1 MQLSIIIVNYNSEAL
16 IIDCIDTI
24 VKETKDT
31 SYEVI
36 VVDNLSPN
44 GHFNKILTAHPF
56 VKGIQMGYN
65 AGFSRANNAG
75 LQAATGDYLLLLN
88 PDTLILDKAL
98 DRCVQRFAAS
108 THVACGVQ
116 LLNPDHTPQ
125 ISGNYFM
132 KGGLNHLLP
141 LPYWGGLIRWAGY
154 ALKTKV
160 PNVQEAKAIH
170 EVDWISGA
178 FLMVKR
184 SVIEKAGYMDEDFF
198 LFAEEVEW
206 CSRIRKYGVLAVYGD
221 INIIHLQGESTGEAF
236 DSAEKGY
243 YGLYDRKGLQVM
255 LSNHLRVR
263 KQFGVFWYMVLLS
276 NYTFAVPVF
285 FFGSMIE
292 GIFRLRNPFRY
303 MKQVGGLARNVVA
316 LWKFTPTI
324 ISNKPHFYKVL

>member
-1 MQLSIIIVNYNSEAL
+1 MLLSIIIVNYNTDAL

-24 VKETKDT
+24 IKQTQDT
-31 SYEVI
+31 AYEII
-36 VVDNLSPN
+36 VVDNLSAA
-44 GHFNKILTAHPF
+44 GSLDKILAAHPS

-75 LQAATGDYLLLLN
+75 LKAATGEYLLLLN
-88 PDTLILDKAL
+88 PDTLILDRAL
-98 DRCVQRFAAS
+98 DRCVQRFS
-108 THVACGVQ
+108 TSSQIACGVQ
-116 LLNPDHTPQ
+116 LLNPDHTTQ

-141 LPYWGGLIRWAGY
+141 LPYWGGLLRWIGY
-154 ALKTKV
+154 KLNTKV
-160 PNVQEAKAIH
+160 PNVQEAKAVH

-178 FLMVKR
+178 FLMVKKE
-184 SVIEKAGYMDEDFF
+184 VLGKAGYMDEDFF

-206 CSRIRKYGVLAVYGD
+206 CSRIHKLGVLAIYGD

-263 KQFGVFWYMVLLS
+263 KQFGVGWYMVLLL

-285 FFGSMIE
+285 FFGSIIE
-292 GIFRLRNPFRY
+292 GVFRLRNPFRY
-303 MKQVGGLARNVVA
+303 MKLVAGLTKNVAV
-316 LWKFTPTI
+316 LWRFTPTI
-324 ISNKPHFYKVL
+324 IRNKPHFYKVL

>member
-1 MQLSIIIVNYNSEAL
+1 
-16 IIDCIDTI
+16 
-24 VKETKDT
+24 
-31 SYEVI
+31 
-36 VVDNLSPN
+36 
-44 GHFNKILTAHPF
+44 
-56 VKGIQMGYN
+56 MGYN

-75 LQAATGDYLLLLN
+75 LKAATGEYLLLLN
-88 PDTLILDKAL
+88 PDTLILDHAL
-98 DRCVQRFAAS
+98 DRCVQRFAGS
-108 THVACGVQ
+108 SHVACGVQ
-116 LLNPDHTPQ
+116 LLNPDLTTQ

-141 LPYWGGLIRWAGY
+141 LPYWGGLLRWIGY
-154 ALKTKV
+154 KLNTKV
-160 PNVQEAKAIH
+160 PNVQEAKVVH

-178 FLMVKR
+178 FLMVKKD
-184 SVIEKAGYMDEDFF
+184 VLEKAGYMDEDFF

-206 CSRIRKYGVLAVYGD
+206 CSRIRKLGVLAIYGD

-263 KQFGVFWYMVLLS
+263 KQFGVSWYMVLLL

-285 FFGSMIE
+285 FFGSILE

-303 MKQVGGLARNVVA
+303 MKQVAGLTKNVA
-316 LWKFTPTI
+316 TLWRFTPTI
-324 ISNKPHFYKVL
+324 IKNKPHFYKVL

>member
-1 MQLSIIIVNYNSEAL
+1 MLLSIIIVNYNTDAL
-16 IIDCIDTI
+16 IIDCIDTVI
-24 VKETKDT
+24 KQTQDT
-31 SYEVI
+31 AYEII
-36 VVDNLSPN
+36 VVDNLSAA
-44 GHFNKILTAHPF
+44 GSLDKILAAHPS

-75 LQAATGDYLLLLN
+75 LKAATGEYLLLLN
-88 PDTLILDKAL
+88 PDTLILDHAL
-98 DRCVQRFAAS
+98 DRCVQRFSAS
-108 THVACGVQ
+108 SHVACGVQ
-116 LLNPDHTPQ
+116 LLNPDLTTQ

-141 LPYWGGLIRWAGY
+141 LPYWGGLLRWIGY
-154 ALKTKV
+154 KLNTKV
-160 PNVQEAKAIH
+160 PNVQEAKAVH

-178 FLMVKR
+178 FLMVKKD
-184 SVIEKAGYMDEDFF
+184 VLEKAGYMDEDFF

-206 CSRIRKYGVLAVYGD
+206 CSRIRKLGVLAIYGD

-263 KQFGVFWYMVLLS
+263 KQFGVSWYMVLLL

-285 FFGSMIE
+285 FFGSILE
-292 GIFRLRNPFRY
+292 GFFRLRNPFRY
-303 MKQVGGLARNVVA
+303 MKQVAGLTKNVA
-316 LWKFTPTI
+316 TLWKFTPRI
-324 ISNKPHFYKVL
+324 IRSKPHFYKVL

>member
-1 MQLSIIIVNYNSEAL
+1 MQLSVIIVNYNSDAL
-16 IIDCIDTI
+16 IIDCIRTI
-24 VKETKDT
+24 ISETTST
-31 SYEVI
+31 SYEII
-36 VVDNLSPN
+36 VVDNQSATGSLDR
-44 GHFNKILTAHPF
+44 ILAAHPT

-75 LQAATGDYLLLLN
+75 LRAATGEYLLLLN
-88 PDTLILDKAL
+88 PDTLILDHAL
-98 DRCVQRFAAS
+98 DRCVARFADS
-108 THVACGVQ
+108 DHVACGVQ
-116 LLNPDHTPQ
+116 LLNPDRTTQ

-141 LPYWGGLIRWAGY
+141 LPYWGGLLRWVGY
-154 ALKTKV
+154 KLNTKV
-160 PNVQEAKAIH
+160 PNVQEAKVVH

-178 FLMVKR
+178 YLMVKR
-184 SVIEKAGYMDEDFF
+184 STVEKAGYMDEDFF

-206 CSRIRKYGVLAVYGD
+206 CSRIRKLGVLAIYGD
-221 INIIHLQGESTGEAF
+221 INIIHLQGETTGEAF

-263 KQFGVFWYMVLLS
+263 KQFGNTWYMILLL

-292 GIFRLRNPFRY
+292 GVFRLKNPFRY
-303 MKQVGGLARNVVA
+303 MKQVGGLTKNVAA
-316 LWKFTPTI
+316 LWKYTPTI
-324 ISNKPHFYKVL
+324 IKNKPHFYKVL